1 MFKSNFNP
9 DSMPINL
16 FDSKDVRLTSTTESV
31 RISLWLKSL
40 DQAKVRCCLRHR
52 WDVVLVA
59 GILFEM
65 WADPRGVA
73 VVAAARVGMAVVV
86 CAVPLPRLIRVVGAY
101 DL

>member
-1 MFKSNFNP
+1 MSALVGETTVGSP
-9 DSMPINL
+9 
-16 FDSKDVRLTSTTESV
+16 RLPEP
-31 RISLWLKSL
+31 
-40 DQAKVRCCLRHR
+40 AKVRCCLRHR

-86 CAVPLPRLIRVVGAY
+86 CVVPLPRLIRVVGAY